1 MGAAGIMESILSMY
15 AVRDN
20 TVLATRGY
28 SEQGTTYPVSVCSE
42 IRECNGSEFI
52 KLLSGFG
59 GSNAALLYRF
69 VELDFV
75 ALNQGNAQLT
85 ELYRTHIGDW
95 PKFYKMDT
103 LSKAGFVATELLLKK
118 VGERRADRN
127 YQETIQDR
135 DNYYPSPALFVYT
148 LPNIVT
154 GEIAIRNHWRGETS
168 FYVLEGPDAAQ
179 MAFHLSCAFQDAD
192 TESIL
197 AGWVDSRMNDDFQVF
212 MTLISREDAADTDWL
227 AGQLQLMINNL
238 NK

>member
-1 MGAAGIMESILSMY
+1 ME
-15 AVRDN
+15 R
-20 TVLATRGY
+20 R
-28 SEQGTTYPVSVCSE
+28 
-42 IRECNGSEFI
+42 
-52 KLLSGFG
+52 
-59 GSNAALLYRF
+59 
-69 VELDFV
+69 ELDFV
-75 ALNQGNAQLT
+75 AFNQGNAQLT

-118 VGERRADRN
+118 VGERRCSSEEFIRSRAIVLFGSTASLCADRN
-127 YQETIQDR
+127 YQETIQDK

-168 FYVLEGPDAAQ
+168 FYVLEAPDAAQ
-179 MAFHLSCAFQDAD
+179 MAFHLECAFQDGD

-212 MTLISREDAADTDWL
+212 VTLISREDAADTEWL

>member
-1 MGAAGIMESILSMY
+1 ME
-15 AVRDN
+15 R
-20 TVLATRGY
+20 RG
-28 SEQGTTYPVSVCSE
+28 
-42 IRECNGSEFI
+42 
-52 KLLSGFG
+52 
-59 GSNAALLYRF
+59 
-69 VELDFV
+69 LDFV

-118 VGERRADRN
+118 VGERRCDSEEFIRSRAIVLFGSTASLCADRN

-168 FYVLEGPDAAQ
+168 FYVLEAPDAAQ

-212 MTLISREDAADTDWL
+212 MTLISREDAADTGWL

>member
-1 MGAAGIMESILSMY
+1 ME
-15 AVRDN
+15 R
-20 TVLATRGY
+20 RG
-28 SEQGTTYPVSVCSE
+28 
-42 IRECNGSEFI
+42 
-52 KLLSGFG
+52 
-59 GSNAALLYRF
+59 
-69 VELDFV
+69 LDFV
-75 ALNQGNAQLT
+75 VLNQGNANLT

-118 VGERRADRN
+118 VGELRCDSEEFIRSRAIVLFGSTASLCADRN
-127 YQETIQDR
+127 YQETIQNG

-168 FYVLEGPDAAQ
+168 FYVLEAPDAAQ
-179 MAFHLSCAFQDAD
+179 MAFHLACAFQDTD

-212 MTLISREDAADTDWL
+212 VTLISREDASDTEWL

>member
-1 MGAAGIMESILSMY
+1 ME
-15 AVRDN
+15 R
-20 TVLATRGY
+20 RG
-28 SEQGTTYPVSVCSE
+28 
-42 IRECNGSEFI
+42 
-52 KLLSGFG
+52 
-59 GSNAALLYRF
+59 
-69 VELDFV
+69 LDFV
-75 ALNQGNAQLT
+75 VLNQGNANLT

-118 VGERRADRN
+118 VGGPRCGSEEFIRSRAIVLFGSTASLCADRN
-127 YQETIQDR
+127 YQETIQNG

-168 FYVLEGPDAAQ
+168 FYVLEAPDAAQ
-179 MAFHLSCAFQDAD
+179 MAFHLACAFQDTD

-197 AGWVDSRMNDDFQVF
+197 AGWVDSSMNDDFQVF
-212 MTLISREDAADTDWL
+212 VTLISREDASDTEWL

>member
-1 MGAAGIMESILSMY
+1 ME
-15 AVRDN
+15 R
-20 TVLATRGY
+20 RG
-28 SEQGTTYPVSVCSE
+28 
-42 IRECNGSEFI
+42 
-52 KLLSGFG
+52 
-59 GSNAALLYRF
+59 
-69 VELDFV
+69 LDFV

-118 VGERRADRN
+118 VGERRCSSEEFIRSRAIVLFGSTASLCADRN